1 MMSTRVGTDIAE
13 AARLLSA
20 GGVVAMPTETVYG
33 LAALARD
40 ADAVRRVY
48 SIKGRPLDHPLIVH
62 VANEEA
68 AREWAG
74 SWSPTADALAKRFWP
89 GPLTLI
95 VDRADFVPDFVTGG
109 RPTVALRVPS
119 HPLAI
124 ELLRRVDD
132 GLAAPSANRFGRVSP
147 TTAEHVRNDLG
158 DDVDYV
164 LDGGACDVGLESTIV
179 DCSVDPPQILRP
191 GGVAREDIEAV
202 VRTLAPMSG
211 PSRAPGMLDS
221 HYAPNCRVVLRE
233 TDDESEPRSSGAT
246 RTLDASVDPSSFARD
261 MYAHLRNADSDGIE
275 TLVITLP
282 APHGIG
288 LAIRDRLRKA
298 SAQR

>member
-1 MMSTRVGTDIAE
+1 MMSTPIGIDIAE
-13 AARLLSA
+13 AAHILTV

-62 VANEEA
+62 VANDEA
-68 AREWAG
+68 AREWSG
-74 SWSPTADALAKRFWP
+74 SWPATAEALAKRFWP

-109 RPTVALRVPS
+109 RPTVALRVPN
-119 HPLAI
+119 HPLALD
-124 ELLRRVDD
+124 LLRRVDD
-132 GLAAPSANRFGRVSP
+132 GVAAPSANRFGRVSP

-191 GGVAREDIEAV
+191 GGVAKEDIEAV

-233 TDDESEPRSSGAT
+233 SDDVSELRPSGKSRA
-246 RTLDASVDPSSFARD
+246 LDASVDPSSFARE
-261 MYAHLRNADSDGIE
+261 MYAHLRNADSEGVE

-282 APHGIG
+282 APRGIG
-288 LAIRDRLRKA
+288 LAIRDRLKKA
-298 SAQR
+298 AARP